1 MRGSVFKMACNER
14 PRGMFV
20 KGGSR
25 TAGITASPR
34 EQLAATG
41 GPNLLKSRVAY
52 PTTPATGSFGRRPP
66 R

>member
-25 TAGITASPR
+25 TAGITAH
-34 EQLAATG
+34 
-41 GPNLLKSRVAY
+41 RVNSSVQQA
-52 PTTPATGSFGRRPP
+52 GQIS
-66 R
+66 